1 MAGRLRTW
9 CASALTLVLLA
20 SCAVMGDPLRVQV
33 VGLEP
38 LEGQGMELRFAAK
51 LRVQNPNEA
60 PIDYDGIAV
69 DLEVRGNA
77 FASGVS
83 DARGTIPRYGEAVLT
98 VPVTVSA
105 FAVVRQALGFASG
118 DRSKIDYVLRGKI
131 GGSTFGS
138 VRFESKG
145 ELDLPQSS
153 SAPPPQRMCADAA
166 RVNRARSVGANEAT
180 TRPPG
185 RAGRGPRA
193 GTRRRARALPRP
205 RRSAAPRHGRSR
217 SGWGAKGHRRTR

>member
-38 LEGQGMELRFAAK
+38 LEGPGMELRFAAK

-60 PIDYDGIAV
+60 P
-69 DLEVRGNA
+69 
-77 FASGVS
+77 
-83 DARGTIPRYGEAVLT
+83 
-98 VPVTVSA
+98 
-105 FAVVRQALGFASG
+105 
-118 DRSKIDYVLRGKI
+118 IDYVLRGKI

-153 SAPPPQRMCADAA
+153 SAPPPQ
-166 RVNRARSVGANEAT
+166 
-180 TRPPG
+180 
-185 RAGRGPRA
+185 
-193 GTRRRARALPRP
+193 
-205 RRSAAPRHGRSR
+205 
-217 SGWGAKGHRRTR
+217 

>member
-1 MAGRLRTW
+1 MVRRLRW
-9 CASALTLVLLA
+9 CATALIFMLVSACATLG
-20 SCAVMGDPLRVQV
+20 SDPIKVQV

-69 DLEVRGNA
+69 ELEVRGNT

-83 DARGTIPRYGEAVLT
+83 DARGTIPRYGETVVT

-105 FAVVRQALGFASG
+105 LAIVRQAMVYASG
-118 DRSKIDYVLRGKI
+118 DRSKIDYVLRGKV

-138 VRFESKG
+138 VRFESRG
-145 ELDLPQSS
+145 ELQLPGAAAT
-153 SAPPPQRMCADAA
+153 APQ
-166 RVNRARSVGANEAT
+166 
-180 TRPPG
+180 
-185 RAGRGPRA
+185 
-193 GTRRRARALPRP
+193 
-205 RRSAAPRHGRSR
+205 
-217 SGWGAKGHRRTR
+217 

>member
-1 MAGRLRTW
+1 MAVRLHSW
-9 CASALTLVLLA
+9 CATALAVLLVTA
-20 SCAVMGDPLRVQV
+20 CATFGDPLRVQV
-33 VGLEP
+33 VGIEP
-38 LEGQGMELRFAAK
+38 LEGQGMEVRFAAK

-83 DARGTIPRYGEAVLT
+83 DARGTIPRYGEVVVT

-105 FAVVRQALGFASG
+105 FAMVRQAIGFASG

-153 SAPPPQRMCADAA
+153 SAPPPQ
-166 RVNRARSVGANEAT
+166 
-180 TRPPG
+180 
-185 RAGRGPRA
+185 
-193 GTRRRARALPRP
+193 
-205 RRSAAPRHGRSR
+205 
-217 SGWGAKGHRRTR
+217 

>member
-9 CASALTLVLLA
+9 CASALTLALLA

-105 FAVVRQALGFASG
+105 FAMVRQALGFASG

-153 SAPPPQRMCADAA
+153 SAPPPQ
-166 RVNRARSVGANEAT
+166 
-180 TRPPG
+180 
-185 RAGRGPRA
+185 
-193 GTRRRARALPRP
+193 
-205 RRSAAPRHGRSR
+205 
-217 SGWGAKGHRRTR
+217 